1 MLNKHKQILGT
12 EQLTEGVYLLL
23 VRRSLQFKLQN
34 TKLAI
39 LTKEISELQ
48 KKTIQTSDWKEDLH
62 ILGASSGLLF
72 NIETIFRNKK
82 KRTNK
87 QTINITSHNTQA
99 AKAHGIEITWP
110 TQVGY
115 EEARDN

>member
-12 EQLTEGVYLLL
+12 EQLTEGAYLLL

-48 KKTIQTSDWKEDLH
+48 KKTIQTSD
-62 ILGASSGLLF
+62 
-72 NIETIFRNKK
+72 
-82 KRTNK
+82 
-87 QTINITSHNTQA
+87 
-99 AKAHGIEITWP
+99 
-110 TQVGY
+110 
-115 EEARDN
+115 